1 MKKKFII
8 VILIIA
14 AIVAAVIFFL
24 PMIQEMLAYN
34 KVNNEQTV
42 EACDSYEK
50 DWPEGK
56 HIEDVLY
63 MRVQIAK
70 DDGTCINEICKY
82 LEKYPDGK
90 YVKEANNRWDEIW
103 DKEIKKYE
111 ATEKSLAS
119 TEGIDM
125 MLEMLQYMKRERINT
140 LLVTCNPTL
149 DIKDFEEYD
158 EDTRLL
164 MERTNETSLP
174 YKEGIVSV
182 KSNYDTNTLETLNNL
197 VVSELQQNLNQVF
210 STDFIKII
218 AADKAKGAMKAKM
231 PTATFDYKVNN
242 IEMTISDKPYPQ
254 IWSYPTTGD
263 EEENPDGFLLGLYV
277 DININFSI
285 PGSSKT
291 YSDTCGSEI
300 TDYLEQVENLKDGYK
315 EMTTF
320 LLQDQIGKIA
330 KKIGL

>member
-14 AIVAAVIFFL
+14 TIVAAVIFFL

-90 YVKEANNRWDEIW
+90 YVKEVNNRWDEIW

-119 TEGIDM
+119 ADGLDM
-125 MLEMLQYMKRERINT
+125 MQEMLQYMKRERINT

-149 DIKDFEEYD
+149 DIKDFDEYD
-158 EDTRLL
+158 EDTQLL
-164 MERTNETSLP
+164 MQRTNETSLP
-174 YKEGIVSV
+174 YKEGIV
-182 KSNYDTNTLETLNNL
+182 
-197 VVSELQQNLNQVF
+197 
-210 STDFIKII
+210 
-218 AADKAKGAMKAKM
+218 
-231 PTATFDYKVNN
+231 
-242 IEMTISDKPYPQ
+242 
-254 IWSYPTTGD
+254 
-263 EEENPDGFLLGLYV
+263 
-277 DININFSI
+277 
-285 PGSSKT
+285 
-291 YSDTCGSEI
+291 C
-300 TDYLEQVENLKDGYK
+300 
-315 EMTTF
+315 
-320 LLQDQIGKIA
+320 
-330 KKIGL
+330 